1 MATSKSQRGDAG
13 ARVTKLALGTVRALL
28 IDLPVDELRLPESL
42 TESEREVVQLVA
54 QGLSNEDIGKA
65 RGRSARTIA
74 NQLASV
80 YRKLGVFSRTEL
92 LARLTGTADG
102 A

>member
-1 MATSKSQRGDAG
+1 MAASRHKSG
-13 ARVTKLALGTVRALL
+13 ASVTPLSIGGVRALV
-28 IDLPVDELRLPESL
+28 IDLPIEGFELPDTL
-42 TESEREVVQLVA
+42 TESEREVVRLLA
-54 QGLSNEDIGKA
+54 QGLSNEDIAEA

-80 YRKLGVFSRTEL
+80 YRKCGVYSRTEL
-92 LARLTGTADG
+92 LAKLAGTDVAG

>member
-1 MATSKSQRGDAG
+1 
-13 ARVTKLALGTVRALL
+13 VTKLSLGTVRALL
-28 IDLPVDELRLPESL
+28 IDLPVEELQLPASL
-42 TESEREVVQLVA
+42 TDSEREVVQLVA

-80 YRKLGVFSRTEL
+80 YRKLGVNSRTEL
-92 LARLTGTADG
+92 LARLTGTDDRDAG
-102 A
+102 

>member
-1 MATSKSQRGDAG
+1 MSAKRSGG
-13 ARVTKLALGTVRALL
+13 ASVKALDLGGVRALIIEVPIDGL
-28 IDLPVDELRLPESL
+28 DLPETL
-42 TESEREVVQLVA
+42 TSSEREVVQLVA
-54 QGLSNEDIGKA
+54 QGLSNEEIAAA

-74 NQLASV
+74 NQLAAV

-92 LARLTGTADG
+92 LARLTGSEVAG